1 MGWVIFIIIVFVAAF
16 IGQMVEDKKKY
27 GTWGLSREEMK
38 YIDTMNIIAQSNLP
52 TQTTIQ
58 MAQNASDTFQADVS
72 KKIEKKQTTKAM
84 VKGAVVGGIV
94 GGDAGAVVGAM
105 IGKENAKK

>member
-1 MGWVIFIIIVFVAAF
+1 MGWVVFMVVLFIVCFFA
-16 IGQMVEDKKKY
+16 QMYEDKKK
-27 GTWGLSREEMK
+27 GTWGMSKEERMYK
-38 YIDTMNIIAQSNLP
+38 QTMDMISEYNLP
-52 TQTTIQ
+52 TGAFVQATQ
-58 MAQNASDTFQADVS
+58 MATDKFQADVS
-72 KKIEKKQTTKAM
+72 KKIEKRQTTEAM